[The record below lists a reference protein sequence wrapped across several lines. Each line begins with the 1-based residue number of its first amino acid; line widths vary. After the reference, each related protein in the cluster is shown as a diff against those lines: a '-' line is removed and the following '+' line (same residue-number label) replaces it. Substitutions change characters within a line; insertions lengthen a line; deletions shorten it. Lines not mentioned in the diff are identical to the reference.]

1 MSHDR
6 SDHTAPLGDD
16 RPTRREGVRLLRAR
30 LTGIFAG
37 ILAGLLVVLVGA
49 NTRSVQIDWVVGS
62 THASLVWIVLV
73 SAATGGIIGLI
84 GGVAIAARAR
94 RKHAH
99 PSSPSSP

>member
-6 SDHTAPLGDD
+6 SDLTTPPDD
-16 RPTRREGVRLLRAR
+16 DGLDRRERVRLLRAR
-30 LTGIFAG
+30 VTGILAG
-37 ILAGLLVVLVGA
+37 ILAGLLVVLVAA

-84 GGVAIAARAR
+84 GGIGIAARAR
-94 RKHAH
+94 RHHGHLASP
-99 PSSPSSP
+99 PSP